1 MQIYDIVNMGEAD
14 VKKAVRSHFYDN
26 ATVED
31 ERVIDM
37 LCSRGYIDLED
48 TMLYHK
54 QKAHLMLILE
64 GPVTSDGMSLKQLT
78 ADSTE
83 EEQFARAGSSSSTM

>member
-14 VKKAVRSHFYDN
+14 IKKAVRLHFYDN
-26 ATVED
+26 ATVQD

-37 LCSRGYIDLED
+37 LVSRGYIDLED

-54 QKAHLMLILE
+54 QKAHLMLLLE
-64 GPVTSDGMSLKQLT
+64 GRVTTDGINLKQLT

-83 EEQFARAGSSSSTM
+83 EEIFAREGSF